1 MRINMEDREIIQLYF
16 DRDECA
22 LEETSKKYGSI
33 LTHISENILKDVHE
47 AGECFNDTLFGAW
60 NQIPPTKPENFLAY
74 LAKSIRYISLGRLD
88 YHNAKKRQA
97 QIVELSE
104 ELENSGV
111 VTDNGS
117 SQIEEQELSELVSDF
132 LRQSTYE
139 QRVVFLRR
147 YWYGDS
153 ISEISKLMGMNQG
166 KIKTILFRMRKRL
179 KQYLEKEGVIL

>member
-1 MRINMEDREIIQLYF
+1 MEDKEIIQLYF
-16 DRDECA
+16 TRNECA

-47 AGECFNDTLFGAW
+47 AGECLNDTLLSTW
-60 NQIPPTKPENFLAY
+60 NQIPPTKPDNLLAY

-88 YHNAKKRQA
+88 YHNAKKRRA
-97 QIVELSE
+97 EIIELSE

-111 VTDNGS
+111 VTDNGI

-132 LRQSTYE
+132 LRQNTYE
-139 QRVVFLRR
+139 QRVVFLRG

-153 ISEISKLMGMNQG
+153 ISQISELMGISEG
-166 KIKTILFRMRKRL
+166 KVKTILFRMRKRL

>member
-1 MRINMEDREIIQLYF
+1 MEDKEIIQLYF
-16 DRDECA
+16 TRDECA

-47 AGECFNDTLFGAW
+47 AGECLNDTLLSAW

-88 YHNAKKRQA
+88 YHNAKKRRA
-97 QIVELSE
+97 EIVELSE
-104 ELENSGV
+104 ELENSG
-111 VTDNGS
+111 DNGS
-117 SQIEEQELSELVSDF
+117 SQIEEHELSELVSNF
-132 LRQSTYE
+132 LRQNTYE

-153 ISEISKLMGMNQG
+153 ISEISELMGISEG
-166 KIKTILFRMRKRL
+166 KIKTILFRMRKKL
-179 KQYLEKEGVIL
+179 KLYLEKEGVVL